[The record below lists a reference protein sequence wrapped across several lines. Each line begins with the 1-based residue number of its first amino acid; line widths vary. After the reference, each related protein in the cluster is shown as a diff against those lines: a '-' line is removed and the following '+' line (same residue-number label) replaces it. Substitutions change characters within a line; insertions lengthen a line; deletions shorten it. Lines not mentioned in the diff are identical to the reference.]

1 MDQTKITKLL
11 RLMKLLTGNVSRTID
26 QLAVEMGITPRT
38 IYRYIDTIRESG
50 FVVNKL
56 YGNVYAMGK
65 VGRGLSDFNKL
76 IYFTEE
82 EAYIV
87 AKMINGIDNNNV
99 LKRDLQRKLAS
110 IYDSTSIANYID
122 NTATAAN
129 VEALADAIKRKKQVV
144 LKHYES
150 AHSDEAKDRRV
161 EPIEFTTNMIDI
173 WAYDVENADN
183 RMFKVARIQEVE
195 VTDDDWAFKSMHKV
209 QRPDLFRMTGSLNE
223 IISLQLDTRAK
234 SLLLEEFP
242 WAEKEL
248 RRENGKW
255 ILTTR
260 INSLEGVTRFILGLA
275 ADIRILEG
283 ENLRDYIRTSDEQY
297 IQNLC
302 SILLRKSPACEQLF

>member
-1 MDQTKITKLL
+1 MDQTKISKLL

-26 QLAVEMGITPRT
+26 QLAAEMGITSRT
-38 IYRYIDTIRESG
+38 IYRYIDTIREAG

-242 WAEKEL
+242 LAEKEL

-260 INSLEGVTRFILGLA
+260 INSLEGATRFILGLA
-275 ADIRILEG
+275 ADIKILEG
-283 ENLRDYIRTSDEQY
+283 ENLRDYIRKYDEQY
-297 IQNLC
+297 IHNL
-302 SILLRKSPACEQLF
+302 

>member
-26 QLAVEMGITPRT
+26 QLATEMGITSRT
-38 IYRYIDTIRESG
+38 VYRYIDTIREAG

-65 VGRGLSDFNKL
+65 VGRGLSGFNKL

-99 LKRDLQRKLAS
+99 LKRDLQCKLAS

-242 WAEKEL
+242 LAEKEL

-275 ADIRILEG
+275 ADIKILEG
-283 ENLRDYIRTSDEQY
+283 ENLRDYIRKYDEQY
-297 IQNLC
+297 IHNL
-302 SILLRKSPACEQLF
+302 

>member
-99 LKRDLQRKLAS
+99 LKRDLQCKLAS

-242 WAEKEL
+242 LAEKEL

-275 ADIRILEG
+275 ADIKILEG
-283 ENLRDYIRTSDEQY
+283 ENLRDYIRKYDEQY
-297 IQNLC
+297 IHNL
-302 SILLRKSPACEQLF
+302 

>member
-26 QLAVEMGITPRT
+26 QLAAEMGITSRT
-38 IYRYIDTIRESG
+38 IYRYIDTIREAG

-129 VEALADAIKRKKQVV
+129 VEALADAIKRRKQVV

-242 WAEKEL
+242 LAEKEL

-283 ENLRDYIRTSDEQY
+283 ENLRDYIRKYDEQY
-297 IQNLC
+297 IQNL
-302 SILLRKSPACEQLF
+302 

>member
-1 MDQTKITKLL
+1 MDQTKISKLL

-26 QLAVEMGITPRT
+26 QLAAEMGITSRT
-38 IYRYIDTIRESG
+38 IYRYIDTIREAG

-110 IYDSTSIANYID
+110 IYDSTSIANFID

-129 VEALADAIKRKKQVV
+129 VEALADAIKRRKQVV

-242 WAEKEL
+242 LAEKNL

-283 ENLRDYIRTSDEQY
+283 ENLRDYIRKYDEQY
-297 IQNLC
+297 IHNL
-302 SILLRKSPACEQLF
+302 

>member
-260 INSLEGVTRFILGLA
+260 INSLEGATRFILGLA
-275 ADIRILEG
+275 ADIKILEG
-283 ENLRDYIRTSDEQY
+283 ENLRDYIRKYDEQY
-297 IQNLC
+297 IHNL
-302 SILLRKSPACEQLF
+302 

>member
-1 MDQTKITKLL
+1 MVQTKISKLL

-26 QLAVEMGITPRT
+26 QLAAEMGITSRT
-38 IYRYIDTIRESG
+38 IYRYIDTIREAG

-110 IYDSTSIANYID
+110 IYDSTSIANFID

-129 VEALADAIKRKKQVV
+129 VEALADAIKRRKQVV

-209 QRPDLFRMTGSLNE
+209 QRLDLFRMTGSLNE

-242 WAEKEL
+242 LAEKEL

-283 ENLRDYIRTSDEQY
+283 ENLRDYIRKYDEQY
-297 IQNLC
+297 IQNL
-302 SILLRKSPACEQLF
+302 

>member
-1 MDQTKITKLL
+1 MNTDLPKIVNLL

-26 QLAVEMGITPRT
+26 ELAAEIGITSRT
-38 IYRYIDTIRESG
+38 IYRYLDTIRDAG

-110 IYDSTSIANYID
+110 VYDSTSIGNYID
-122 NTATAAN
+122 NPATAAN
-129 VEALADAIKRKKQVV
+129 IESLVDAIKHKKQVI

-150 AHSDEAKDRRV
+150 AHSDEAKDRLV
-161 EPIEFTTNMIDI
+161 EPIEFTVNMIDI
-173 WAYDVENADN
+173 WAYDVDKAEN
-183 RMFKVARIQEVE
+183 RVFKVTRIQSVE
-195 VTDDDWAFKSMHKV
+195 ETDNDWAFKAKHKPLK
-209 QRPDLFRMTGSLNE
+209 PDVFRMSGSLNE
-223 IISLQLDTRAK
+223 TITLQLNTRAK

-242 WAEKEL
+242 LAEKEL
-248 RRENGKW
+248 RHQDGKW
-255 ILTTR
+255 ILTTT
-260 INSLEGVTRFILGLA
+260 IHSLEGAGRFVIGLA
-275 ADIRILEG
+275 ADVKVVEG
-283 ENLRDYIRTSDEQY
+283 TKLMDYIKKYDRRY
-297 IQNLC
+297 IQK
-302 SILLRKSPACEQLF
+302 LL

>member
-1 MDQTKITKLL
+1 MDQTKISKLL

-26 QLAVEMGITPRT
+26 QLAAEMGITSRT
-38 IYRYIDTIRESG
+38 IYRYIDTIREAG

-110 IYDSTSIANYID
+110 IYDCTSIANFID

-242 WAEKEL
+242 LAEKEL

-283 ENLRDYIRTSDEQY
+283 ENLRDYIRKYDEQY
-297 IQNLC
+297 IQNL
-302 SILLRKSPACEQLF
+302 

>member
-1 MDQTKITKLL
+1 MDQTKISKLL

-26 QLAVEMGITPRT
+26 QLAAEMGITSRT
-38 IYRYIDTIRESG
+38 IYRYIDTIREAG

-110 IYDSTSIANYID
+110 IYDSTSIANFID

-129 VEALADAIKRKKQVV
+129 VEALADAIKRRKQVV

-242 WAEKEL
+242 LTEKNL

-283 ENLRDYIRTSDEQY
+283 ENLRDYIRKYDEQY
-297 IQNLC
+297 IQNL
-302 SILLRKSPACEQLF
+302 

>member
-76 IYFTEE
+76 IYFSEE

-242 WAEKEL
+242 LAEKEL

-275 ADIRILEG
+275 ADIKILEG
-283 ENLRDYIRTSDEQY
+283 ENLRDYIRKYDEQY
-297 IQNLC
+297 IHNL
-302 SILLRKSPACEQLF
+302 

>member
-1 MDQTKITKLL
+1 MDQTKISKLL

-26 QLAVEMGITPRT
+26 QVAIEMGITSRT
-38 IYRYIDTIRESG
+38 VYRYIDTIREAG

-129 VEALADAIKRKKQVV
+129 VEALADAIKRRKQVV

-173 WAYDVENADN
+173 WAYDVENAEN

-242 WAEKEL
+242 LAEKEI

-260 INSLEGVTRFILGLA
+260 INSLGGVTRFILGLA
-275 ADIRILEG
+275 ADIKILEG
-283 ENLRDYIRTSDEQY
+283 ENLRDYIRKYDEQY
-297 IQNLC
+297 IQNL
-302 SILLRKSPACEQLF
+302 

>member
-1 MDQTKITKLL
+1 MDQTKISKLL

-26 QLAVEMGITPRT
+26 QLAAEMGITSRT
-38 IYRYIDTIRESG
+38 TYRYIDTIREAG

-129 VEALADAIKRKKQVV
+129 VEALADAIKRRKQVV

-242 WAEKEL
+242 LAEKEL

-283 ENLRDYIRTSDEQY
+283 ENLRDYIRKYDEQY
-297 IQNLC
+297 IQNL
-302 SILLRKSPACEQLF
+302 